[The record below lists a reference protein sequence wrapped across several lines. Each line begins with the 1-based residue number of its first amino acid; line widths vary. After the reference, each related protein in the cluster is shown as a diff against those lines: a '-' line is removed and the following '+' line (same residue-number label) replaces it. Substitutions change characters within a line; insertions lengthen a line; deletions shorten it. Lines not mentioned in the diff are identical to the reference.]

1 MRRLAALAV
10 AAAVAFG
17 AAGPAVPAA
26 AQSGDP
32 ALALLAKKKKP
43 VRHRARA
50 QPEQQIAC
58 TFLGC
63 HPVPAGCHPQIGYDW
78 RGNPTGFDVV
88 ACPGR

>member
-1 MRRLAALAV
+1 MRRLAALTV

-17 AAGPAVPAA
+17 TAGPAAPAA

-32 ALALLAKKKKP
+32 ALALAAKTKKKA

-78 RGNPTGFDVV
+78 RGNPTGYDAI
-88 ACPGR
+88 ACR